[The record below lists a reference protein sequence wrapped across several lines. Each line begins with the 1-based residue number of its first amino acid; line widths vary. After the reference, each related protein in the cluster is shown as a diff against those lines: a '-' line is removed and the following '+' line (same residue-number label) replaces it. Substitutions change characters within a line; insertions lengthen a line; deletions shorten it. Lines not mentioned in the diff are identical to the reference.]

1 MAIAIYLLV
10 SRRTAEFCGIL
21 AGDMR
26 KQFAVFLVR
35 LLLNTFGLWI
45 ASRLLGGGFDDTNA
59 TTTTFLL
66 AGLALSLANSLLRP
80 IVIVLSLPAILV
92 TLGLFMLVV
101 NGSMVYIALNL
112 VPNLDISFFSAILTG
127 VIISII
133 NYIIS
138 GVLELNQNKK
148 EIPV

>member
-1 MAIAIYLLV
+1 
-10 SRRTAEFCGIL
+10 
-21 AGDMR
+21 MR
-26 KQFAVFLVR
+26 KQFAVFLLR
-35 LLLNTFGLWI
+35 WLLNSIGLWV
-45 ASRLLGGGFDDTNA
+45 ASRLLGGGFNDTEA

-101 NGSMVYIALNL
+101 NGLMVYLALNL
-112 VPNLDISFFSAILTG
+112 VPNLHISFFSAILTG
-127 VIISII
+127 IIISLI

-138 GVLELNQNKK
+138 GFLELNQNKK
-148 EIPV
+148 EIAV